1 MSLDVHGEINDEGA
15 EELNTWKT
23 RMMAW
28 RPSFEEDIEDFEE
41 EIEGNGIEN
50 EPEGFT
56 MRWKSD
62 GSSLEGS
69 EEKDFST
76 Y

>member
-1 MSLDVHGEINDEGA
+1 
-15 EELNTWKT
+15 
-23 RMMAW
+23 MMAW
-28 RPSFEEDIEDFEE
+28 RPSFEEDIEE

-50 EPEGFT
+50 EPEGFN
-56 MRWKSD
+56 MRWTSD

-69 EEKDFST
+69 EEEDFSP